1 MKRKILQKLV
11 PGLCASLVLVS
22 ATSLTGC
29 STDTKTAT
37 TASDADKSETVYV
50 KADASGTIHE
60 IKVQTDLKNN
70 GTSKEIKD
78 FSTLKDIK
86 NTKGNESF
94 TQSSDGTITW
104 ENKGEDIHY
113 EGTSTEELP
122 VNVKISY
129 TLDGKS
135 IQPEDLSGKSGKLG
149 IRFDYKNTT
158 EENVTINGEEMT
170 SPVPFAVISAMI
182 LPEDTASNIQVTN
195 GKIFT
200 MNDQSVVVGYAC
212 PGLKDSLKLTDY
224 EPTEDISIPESV
236 EVTADVTNFEMDF
249 TATVVSSGLFEDL
262 EDDSFDDMEDAADS
276 LQELGDASGKLADG
290 AAQLLGGASTYQSY
304 LGQYV
309 DGVSQLSEGSDAL
322 DNGVTALNENSEKLV
337 AGASSLQNGLEQLNS
352 ALSGQ
357 INTDSGSLPSA
368 ETVSSLQE
376 QIKLLRQQLDSVDF
390 SLAEAKSSF
399 ASVNWDTLKSSITED
414 AKEQSKTAATDA
426 VQSTI
431 DQIVSETASD
441 SELSEES
448 KNAVNDK
455 MSQLKN
461 EINDT
466 IASAIDQNLDLSSST
481 TDIDQL
487 KSATEGTLNSLTE
500 LIASCH
506 TTLDQM
512 SSGAGSFAEAMQ
524 SLSSLSE
531 TLKTLQNSLSAL
543 SAGSLQLTQGLTSF
557 QQGISQLS
565 EGSSTL
571 SQGATK
577 LGTAGKELKEGYTTL
592 AEGISSLSE
601 GLTLFDKEGIQ
612 ELEKLGGDD
621 LKNLS
626 KRMKAVKEAD
636 AEYDNYGGKLEEQTG
651 EVRFIIET
659 DGIDLSFRKLQ

>member
-1 MKRKILQKLV
+1 MKRKLLQKLV

-29 STDTKTAT
+29 STDTKTAAT
-37 TASDADKSETVYV
+37 TSDVDKSETVYV
-50 KADASGTIHE
+50 KADASGTINE

-70 GTSKEIKD
+70 GTSNEIKD

-290 AAQLLGGASTYQSY
+290 AAQLLGGASTYQTY

-309 DGVSQLSEGSDAL
+309 DGV
-322 DNGVTALNENSEKLV
+322 TALNENSGKLV
-337 AGASSLQNGLEQLNS
+337 SGASSLQNGLEQLNS

-357 INTDSGSLPSA
+357 ISTDSGSLPSA
-368 ETVSSLQE
+368 ETLSALQE
-376 QIKLLRQQLDSVDF
+376 QIKSLSQQLDSVDS

-592 AEGISSLSE
+592 AEGISSISE

-659 DGIDLSFRKLQ
+659 DGID

>member
-1 MKRKILQKLV
+1 MKRKLLQKLV

-94 TQSSDGTITW
+94 TQSPDGTITW

-236 EVTADVTNFEMDF
+236 EVTADVTDFEMDF

-262 EDDSFDDMEDAADS
+262 EEDSFDDMEDAADS
-276 LQELGDASGKLADG
+276 LQELRDASGKLADG

-309 DGVSQLSEGSDAL
+309 DGVSQLAEGSDAL
-322 DNGVTALNENSEKLV
+322 DNGVTALNENSGKLV
-337 AGASSLQNGLEQLNS
+337 AGASSLQNGLE
-352 ALSGQ
+352 
-357 INTDSGSLPSA
+357 
-368 ETVSSLQE
+368 
-376 QIKLLRQQLDSVDF
+376 QLDSVDF

-466 IASAIDQNLDLSSST
+466 IASAIDQNFDLSSSS

-621 LKNLS
+621 LKSLS

-659 DGIDLSFRKLQ
+659 DGIDK

>member
-1 MKRKILQKLV
+1 MKRKLLPKLV

-94 TQSSDGTITW
+94 TQSPDGTITW

-236 EVTADVTNFEMDF
+236 EVTADVTDFEMDF

-262 EDDSFDDMEDAADS
+262 EEDSFDDICPDFWYRADIESALENAGLEVNDANVNAT
-276 LQELGDASGKLADG
+276 LKELGF
-290 AAQLLGGASTYQSY
+290 
-304 LGQYV
+304 
-309 DGVSQLSEGSDAL
+309 
-322 DNGVTALNENSEKLV
+322 DNGW
-337 AGASSLQNGLEQLNS
+337 LNS
-352 ALSGQ
+352 
-357 INTDSGSLPSA
+357 NFHD
-368 ETVSSLQE
+368 
-376 QIKLLRQQLDSVDF
+376 R
-390 SLAEAKSSF
+390 LAEMGNEMIA
-399 ASVNWDTLKSSITED
+399 
-414 AKEQSKTAATDA
+414 DA
-426 VQSTI
+426 VDNI
-431 DQIVSETASD
+431 EPNGGDGD
-441 SELSEES
+441 SPEAFVDRGIS
-448 KNAVNDK
+448 
-455 MSQLKN
+455 LK
-461 EINDT
+461 
-466 IASAIDQNLDLSSST
+466 
-481 TDIDQL
+481 
-487 KSATEGTLNSLTE
+487 
-500 LIASCH
+500 
-506 TTLDQM
+506 
-512 SSGAGSFAEAMQ
+512 AEAESMRRASQ
-524 SLSSLSE
+524 
-531 TLKTLQNSLSAL
+531 AL
-543 SAGSLQLTQGLTSF
+543 SADGSVDEREPSF
-557 QQGISQLS
+557 IP
-565 EGSSTL
+565 
-571 SQGATK
+571 
-577 LGTAGKELKEGYTTL
+577 
-592 AEGISSLSE
+592 
-601 GLTLFDKEGIQ
+601 
-612 ELEKLGGDD
+612 
-621 LKNLS
+621 
-626 KRMKAVKEAD
+626 
-636 AEYDNYGGKLEEQTG
+636 
-651 EVRFIIET
+651 
-659 DGIDLSFRKLQ
+659 DLS

>member
-1 MKRKILQKLV
+1 MKRKMLQKLL

-29 STDTKTAT
+29 STDTKTAA

-50 KADASGTIHE
+50 KADASGTINE

-122 VNVKISY
+122 VNVKIRY

-135 IQPEDLSGKSGKLG
+135 IQPKDLSGKSGKLG
-149 IRFDYKNTT
+149 IRFDYENTT
-158 EENVTINGEEMT
+158 EENVTVNGEEMT

-224 EPTEDISIPESV
+224 EPTKDVSIPESV
-236 EVTADVTNFEMDF
+236 EVTADVTDFEMDF

-262 EDDSFDDMEDAADS
+262 EEDSFDDMEDAADS

-290 AAQLLGGASTYQSY
+290 AAQLLGGASTYQTY

-309 DGVSQLSEGSDAL
+309 DGVSQLAEGTDTL
-322 DNGVTALNENSEKLV
+322 DDGVTALNENSGKLV
-337 AGASSLQNGLEQLNS
+337 SGASSLQNGLEQL
-352 ALSGQ
+352 
-357 INTDSGSLPSA
+357 
-368 ETVSSLQE
+368 
-376 QIKLLRQQLDSVDF
+376 DSVDS

-399 ASVNWDTLKSSITED
+399 ASINWDTLKSSITED

-426 VQSTI
+426 VQSAI

-448 KNAVNDK
+448 KDAVNDK

-466 IASAIDQNLDLSSST
+466 IASAIDQNLDLSSSS
-481 TDIDQL
+481 TDINQL

-512 SSGAGSFAEAMQ
+512 SSGVGSFAQAAQ

-531 TLKTLQNSLSAL
+531 TLKTIQNSLSAL

-612 ELEKLGGDD
+612 KLEKLGGDD

-659 DGIDLSFRKLQ
+659 DGIDK

>member
-1 MKRKILQKLV
+1 MKRKLLQKLV

-29 STDTKTAT
+29 STDTKTAA

-50 KADASGTIHE
+50 KADASGTINE

-149 IRFDYKNTT
+149 IRFDYENTT
-158 EENVTINGEEMT
+158 EENVTVNGEEMT

-224 EPTEDISIPESV
+224 EPTKDVSIPESV
-236 EVTADVTNFEMDF
+236 EVTADVTDFEMDF

-262 EDDSFDDMEDAADS
+262 EEDSFDDMEDAADS

-290 AAQLLGGASTYQSY
+290 AAQLLGGASTYQTY

-309 DGVSQLSEGSDAL
+309 DGVSQLAEGTDTL
-322 DNGVTALNENSEKLV
+322 DDGVTALNENSGKLV
-337 AGASSLQNGLEQLNS
+337 SGASSLQNGLEQLNS
-352 ALSGQ
+352 ALSVQ
-357 INTDSGSLPSA
+357 ISTDSGSLPSA
-368 ETVSSLQE
+368 ETLSALQE
-376 QIKLLRQQLDSVDF
+376 QIKSLSQQLDSVDS

-399 ASVNWDTLKSSITED
+399 ASINWDTLKSSITED

-426 VQSTI
+426 VQSAI

-466 IASAIDQNLDLSSST
+466 IASAIDQNLDLSSSS

-512 SSGAGSFAEAMQ
+512 SSGAGSFTEAMQ

-531 TLKTLQNSLSAL
+531 TLKTLQSSLSAL

-636 AEYDNYGGKLEEQTG
+636 AEYDNYCGKLEEQTG

-659 DGIDLSFRKLQ
+659 DGIESV

>member
-1 MKRKILQKLV
+1 MKRKLLQKLV

-29 STDTKTAT
+29 STDTKTA
-37 TASDADKSETVYV
+37 ASDADKSETVYV

-60 IKVQTDLKNN
+60 IKVQTDLRNN
-70 GTSKEIKD
+70 GTSNEIKD

-236 EVTADVTNFEMDF
+236 EVTADVTDFEMDF

-262 EDDSFDDMEDAADS
+262 EEDSFDDMEDAADS

-290 AAQLLGGASTYQSY
+290 AAQLLGGASTYQNY

-309 DGVSQLSEGSDAL
+309 DGVSQLAEGSDAL
-322 DNGVTALNENSEKLV
+322 DNGVTTLNENSGKLV

-357 INTDSGSLPSA
+357 INTDSSSLPSA
-368 ETVSSLQE
+368 ETLSSLQG
-376 QIKLLRQQLDSVDF
+376 QIKSLSQQLDSVDS

-399 ASVNWDTLKSSITED
+399 ASINWDTLKSSITED

-426 VQSTI
+426 VQSAI

-481 TDIDQL
+481 DIDQL

-512 SSGAGSFAEAMQ
+512 SSGAGSFAQAAQ

-659 DGIDLSFRKLQ
+659 DGID

>member
-29 STDTKTAT
+29 STDTKTTT

-94 TQSSDGTITW
+94 TQSPDGTITW

-149 IRFDYKNTT
+149 IRFDYENTT
-158 EENVTINGEEMT
+158 EENVTVNGEEMT

-200 MNDQSVVVGYAC
+200 MNDQNVVVGYAC

-236 EVTADVTNFEMDF
+236 EVTADVTDFEMDF

-262 EDDSFDDMEDAADS
+262 EEDSFDDMEDAADS

-290 AAQLLGGASTYQSY
+290 AAQLLGGASTYQTY

-309 DGVSQLSEGSDAL
+309 DGVSQLAEGTDTL
-322 DNGVTALNENSEKLV
+322 DDGVTALNENSGKLV
-337 AGASSLQNGLEQLNS
+337 SGASSLQNGLEQL
-352 ALSGQ
+352 
-357 INTDSGSLPSA
+357 
-368 ETVSSLQE
+368 
-376 QIKLLRQQLDSVDF
+376 DSVDS

-426 VQSTI
+426 VQSAI
-431 DQIVSETASD
+431 NQIVSETASD

-466 IASAIDQNLDLSSST
+466 IASAIDQNLDLSSSS

-512 SSGAGSFAEAMQ
+512 SSGAGSFAQAAQ

-571 SQGATK
+571 SQGVTK

-659 DGIDLSFRKLQ
+659 DGMSL

>member
-1 MKRKILQKLV
+1 MKRKLLPKLV

-94 TQSSDGTITW
+94 TQSPDGTITW

-236 EVTADVTNFEMDF
+236 EVTADVTDFEMDF

-262 EDDSFDDMEDAADS
+262 EEDSFDDMEDAADS

-290 AAQLLGGASTYQSY
+290 AAQLLGCASTYQSY

-309 DGVSQLSEGSDAL
+309 DGVSQLAEGSDAL
-322 DNGVTALNENSEKLV
+322 DNGVTAHNENSGKLV

-376 QIKLLRQQLDSVDF
+376 QIKLLRKQLDSVDF

-426 VQSTI
+426 VQSAI

-466 IASAIDQNLDLSSST
+466 IASAIDQNLDLSSSS

-500 LIASCH
+500 LIASCILRLTRCLPVPVPLLRQH
-506 TTLDQM
+506 RVFL
-512 SSGAGSFAEAMQ
+512 
-524 SLSSLSE
+524 LS
-531 TLKTLQNSLSAL
+531 
-543 SAGSLQLTQGLTSF
+543 
-557 QQGISQLS
+557 
-565 EGSSTL
+565 
-571 SQGATK
+571 
-577 LGTAGKELKEGYTTL
+577 
-592 AEGISSLSE
+592 
-601 GLTLFDKEGIQ
+601 
-612 ELEKLGGDD
+612 
-621 LKNLS
+621 
-626 KRMKAVKEAD
+626 
-636 AEYDNYGGKLEEQTG
+636 
-651 EVRFIIET
+651 VRH
-659 DGIDLSFRKLQ
+659 

>member
-1 MKRKILQKLV
+1 MKRKMLQKLV

-29 STDTKTAT
+29 STDTKTAA
-37 TASDADKSETVYV
+37 TASDVDKSETVYV
-50 KADASGTIHE
+50 KADASGTINE

-135 IQPEDLSGKSGKLG
+135 IQPEDLAGKSGKLG

-236 EVTADVTNFEMDF
+236 EVTADVTDFEMDF

-262 EDDSFDDMEDAADS
+262 EEDSFDDMEDAADS

-290 AAQLLGGASTYQSY
+290 AAQLLGGASTYQTY

-309 DGVSQLSEGSDAL
+309 DGVSQLAEGSDAL

-357 INTDSGSLPSA
+357 ISTDSSSLPSA
-368 ETVSSLQE
+368 ETLSSLQG
-376 QIKLLRQQLDSVDF
+376 QIKSLSQQLDSVDS
-390 SLAEAKSSF
+390 SLAEA
-399 ASVNWDTLKSSITED
+399 
-414 AKEQSKTAATDA
+414 
-426 VQSTI
+426 VQSAI
-431 DQIVSETASD
+431 NQIISETASD

-512 SSGAGSFAEAMQ
+512 SSGAGSFAQAAQ

-577 LGTAGKELKEGYTTL
+577 LGTAGKELKKGYTTL

-659 DGIDLSFRKLQ
+659 DGID

>member
-1 MKRKILQKLV
+1 MKRKLLQKLV

-50 KADASGTIHE
+50 KADASGTIRE

-236 EVTADVTNFEMDF
+236 EVTADVTDFEMDF

-262 EDDSFDDMEDAADS
+262 EEDSFDDMEDAADS
-276 LQELGDASGKLADG
+276 LQELGDASGKLADR

-309 DGVSQLSEGSDAL
+309 DGVSQLAEGSDAL
-322 DNGVTALNENSEKLV
+322 DNGVTALNENSGKLV

-357 INTDSGSLPSA
+357 INTDSGSLLPSA
-368 ETVSSLQE
+368 ETVSSLQG
-376 QIKLLRQQLDSVDF
+376 QIKSLSQQLDSVDF

-466 IASAIDQNLDLSSST
+466 IASAIDQNFDLSSSS

-512 SSGAGSFAEAMQ
+512 SSGAGSFAQAAQ

-592 AEGISSLSE
+592 AQGISSLSE

-659 DGIDLSFRKLQ
+659 DGID

>member
-1 MKRKILQKLV
+1 MS
-11 PGLCASLVLVS
+11 PSPNP
-22 ATSLTGC
+22 LTGRLPG
-29 STDTKTAT
+29 K
-37 TASDADKSETVYV
+37 
-50 KADASGTIHE
+50 
-60 IKVQTDLKNN
+60 
-70 GTSKEIKD
+70 
-78 FSTLKDIK
+78 
-86 NTKGNESF
+86 TKGA
-94 TQSSDGTITW
+94 
-104 ENKGEDIHY
+104 DIHY

-122 VNVKISY
+122 INVKISY

-149 IRFDYKNTT
+149 IRFDYENTT
-158 EENVTINGEEMT
+158 EENVTVNGEEMT

-200 MNDQSVVVGYAC
+200 INDQSVVVGYAC

-236 EVTADVTNFEMDF
+236 EVTADVTDFEMDF

-262 EDDSFDDMEDAADS
+262 EEDSFDDMEDAADS

-309 DGVSQLSEGSDAL
+309 DGVSQLAEGTDTL
-322 DNGVTALNENSEKLV
+322 DDGVTALNENSGKLV
-337 AGASSLQNGLEQLNS
+337 SGASSLQTGLEQLNS
-352 ALSGQ
+352 ALCQ
-357 INTDSGSLPSA
+357 ICTDSGSLPSA
-368 ETVSSLQE
+368 ETLSALQE
-376 QIKLLRQQLDSVDF
+376 QIKSLGQQLDYVDS

-426 VQSTI
+426 VQSAI
-431 DQIVSETASD
+431 NQIVSETASD

-466 IASAIDQNLDLSSST
+466 IASAIDQNLDLPSSS

-500 LIASCH
+500 LITSCH

-512 SSGAGSFAEAMQ
+512 SSGAGSFTEAMQ

-531 TLKTLQNSLSAL
+531 TLKTLQSSLSAL

-592 AEGISSLSE
+592 AQGISSLSE

-651 EVRFIIET
+651 DVRFIIET
-659 DGIDLSFRKLQ
+659 DGID

>member
-212 PGLKDSLKLTDY
+212 PGLKDSLKLADY

-236 EVTADVTNFEMDF
+236 EVTADVTDFEMDF
-249 TATVVSSGLFEDL
+249 TATVVSSSLFEDL
-262 EDDSFDDMEDAADS
+262 EEDSFDDMEDTADS

-290 AAQLLGGASTYQSY
+290 AAQLLGGASTYQTY

-309 DGVSQLSEGSDAL
+309 DGVSQLAEGTDTL
-322 DNGVTALNENSEKLV
+322 DDGVTALNENSGKLV
-337 AGASSLQNGLEQLNS
+337 AGASSLQNGLEQL
-352 ALSGQ
+352 
-357 INTDSGSLPSA
+357 
-368 ETVSSLQE
+368 
-376 QIKLLRQQLDSVDF
+376 DSVDS

-426 VQSTI
+426 VQSAI

-592 AEGISSLSE
+592 AQGISSLSE

-659 DGIDLSFRKLQ
+659 DGIDK

>member
-1 MKRKILQKLV
+1 MKRKLLQKLV

-29 STDTKTAT
+29 STDTKTAAT
-37 TASDADKSETVYV
+37 TSDVDKSETVYV
-50 KADASGTIHE
+50 KADASGTINE

-70 GTSKEIKD
+70 GTSNEIKD

-236 EVTADVTNFEMDF
+236 EVTADVTDFEMDF

-262 EDDSFDDMEDAADS
+262 EEDSFDDMEDAADS

-309 DGVSQLSEGSDAL
+309 DGVSQLAEGSDAL
-322 DNGVTALNENSEKLV
+322 DNGVTALNENSGKLV

-357 INTDSGSLPSA
+357 INTDSGSLLPSA
-368 ETVSSLQE
+368 ETVSSLQG
-376 QIKLLRQQLDSVDF
+376 QIKSLSQQLDSVDF

-592 AEGISSLSE
+592 AQGISSLSE

-659 DGIDLSFRKLQ
+659 DGID

>member
-1 MKRKILQKLV
+1 MKRKMLQKLL

-29 STDTKTAT
+29 STDTKTAA

-50 KADASGTIHE
+50 KADASGTINE

-122 VNVKISY
+122 VNVKIRY

-135 IQPEDLSGKSGKLG
+135 IQPKDLSGKSGKLG
-149 IRFDYKNTT
+149 IRFDYENTT
-158 EENVTINGEEMT
+158 EENVTVNGEEMT

-224 EPTEDISIPESV
+224 EPTKDVSIPESV
-236 EVTADVTNFEMDF
+236 EVTADVTDFEMDF

-262 EDDSFDDMEDAADS
+262 EEDSFDDMEDAADS

-290 AAQLLGGASTYQSY
+290 AAQLLGGASTYQTY

-309 DGVSQLSEGSDAL
+309 DGVSQLAEGTDTL
-322 DNGVTALNENSEKLV
+322 DDGVTALNENSGKLV
-337 AGASSLQNGLEQLNS
+337 SGASSLQNGLEQLNS
-352 ALSGQ
+352 AL
-357 INTDSGSLPSA
+357 
-368 ETVSSLQE
+368 QE
-376 QIKLLRQQLDSVDF
+376 QIKSLSQQLDSVDS

-399 ASVNWDTLKSSITED
+399 ASINWDTLKSSITED

-426 VQSTI
+426 VQSAI

-466 IASAIDQNLDLSSST
+466 IASAIDQNLDLSSSS

-512 SSGAGSFAEAMQ
+512 SSGAGSFTEAMQ

-531 TLKTLQNSLSAL
+531 TLKTLQSSLSAL

-659 DGIDLSFRKLQ
+659 DGID

>member
-1 MKRKILQKLV
+1 MKRKLLQKLV

-29 STDTKTAT
+29 STDTKTAA

-70 GTSKEIKD
+70 GTSNEIKD

-104 ENKGEDIHY
+104 ENKGDDIHY

-236 EVTADVTNFEMDF
+236 EVTADVTDFEMDF

-262 EDDSFDDMEDAADS
+262 EEDSFDDMEDAADS
-276 LQELGDASGKLADG
+276 LQELGDASGKLVDG

-309 DGVSQLSEGSDAL
+309 DGVSQLAEGSDAL
-322 DNGVTALNENSEKLV
+322 DNGVTALNENSGKLV

-368 ETVSSLQE
+368 ETLSSLQG
-376 QIKLLRQQLDSVDF
+376 QIKSLSQQLDSVDS

-426 VQSTI
+426 VQSAI

-466 IASAIDQNLDLSSST
+466 IASAIDQNLDLPLPP
-481 TDIDQL
+481 Q
-487 KSATEGTLNSLTE
+487 
-500 LIASCH
+500 
-506 TTLDQM
+506 
-512 SSGAGSFAEAMQ
+512 
-524 SLSSLSE
+524 
-531 TLKTLQNSLSAL
+531 
-543 SAGSLQLTQGLTSF
+543 
-557 QQGISQLS
+557 IS
-565 EGSSTL
+565 
-571 SQGATK
+571 
-577 LGTAGKELKEGYTTL
+577 
-592 AEGISSLSE
+592 IS
-601 GLTLFDKEGIQ
+601 
-612 ELEKLGGDD
+612 
-621 LKNLS
+621 
-626 KRMKAVKEAD
+626 
-636 AEYDNYGGKLEEQTG
+636 
-651 EVRFIIET
+651 
-659 DGIDLSFRKLQ
+659 

>member
-11 PGLCASLVLVS
+11 PGLCASLVLIS

-60 IKVQTDLKNN
+60 IKVQTDLKNT

-104 ENKGEDIHY
+104 ENKGSDIHY
-113 EGTSTEELP
+113 EGTSTEGLP
-122 VNVKISY
+122 INVKISY

-135 IQPEDLSGKSGKLG
+135 IRPEDLSGKSGKLG
-149 IRFDYKNTT
+149 IRFDYENTT
-158 EENVTINGEEMT
+158 EENVTVNGEEMT

-200 MNDQSVVVGYAC
+200 INDQSVVVGYAC
-212 PGLKDSLKLTDY
+212 PGLTDSLKLTDY
-224 EPTEDISIPESV
+224 EPTEGISIPESV
-236 EVTADVTNFEMDF
+236 EVTADVTDFEMDF
-249 TATVVSSGLFEDL
+249 TATVISSGLFENL
-262 EDDSFDDMEDAADS
+262 EEDSFDDMEDAADS

-309 DGVSQLSEGSDAL
+309 DGVSQLAEGTDTL
-322 DNGVTALNENSEKLV
+322 DDGVTALNENSGKLV
-337 AGASSLQNGLEQLNS
+337 SGASSLQNGLEQLNS

-357 INTDSGSLPSA
+357 INTDSSSIPSA

-376 QIKLLRQQLDSVDF
+376 QIKSLRQQLDSVDS

-414 AKEQSKTAATDA
+414 AKEQSKTAA
-426 VQSTI
+426 I

-466 IASAIDQNLDLSSST
+466 IASAIDQNLDLPSSST
-481 TDIDQL
+481 DIDLL

-512 SSGAGSFAEAMQ
+512 SSGAGSFAQAAQ

-557 QQGISQLS
+557 QQGIEQLS
-565 EGSSTL
+565 AGSSTL

-577 LGTAGKELKEGYTTL
+577 LGTTGKELKEGYTTL

-612 ELEKLGGDD
+612 ELKKLGGDD

-659 DGIDLSFRKLQ
+659 DGIDK

>member
-1 MKRKILQKLV
+1 MKRKLLQKLV

-94 TQSSDGTITW
+94 TQSPDGTITW

-236 EVTADVTNFEMDF
+236 EVTADVTDFEMDF

-262 EDDSFDDMEDAADS
+262 EEDSFDDMEDAADS

-290 AAQLLGGASTYQSY
+290 AAQLLGCASTYQSY

-309 DGVSQLSEGSDAL
+309 DGVSQLAEGSDAL
-322 DNGVTALNENSEKLV
+322 DNGVTALNENSGKLV
-337 AGASSLQNGLEQLNS
+337 AGASSLQNGLE
-352 ALSGQ
+352 
-357 INTDSGSLPSA
+357 
-368 ETVSSLQE
+368 
-376 QIKLLRQQLDSVDF
+376 QLDSVDF

-466 IASAIDQNLDLSSST
+466 IASAIDQNLDLSSSS

-512 SSGAGSFAEAMQ
+512 SSGAGSFAQAAQ

-659 DGIDLSFRKLQ
+659 DGID

>member
-1 MKRKILQKLV
+1 MKRKLLQKLV

-94 TQSSDGTITW
+94 TQSPDGTITW

-236 EVTADVTNFEMDF
+236 EVTADVTDFEMDF

-262 EDDSFDDMEDAADS
+262 EEDSFDDMEDAADS
-276 LQELGDASGKLADG
+276 LQELRDASGKLADG

-309 DGVSQLSEGSDAL
+309 DGVSQLAEGSDAL
-322 DNGVTALNENSEKLV
+322 DNGVTALNE
-337 AGASSLQNGLEQLNS
+337 
-352 ALSGQ
+352 
-357 INTDSGSLPSA
+357 
-368 ETVSSLQE
+368 
-376 QIKLLRQQLDSVDF
+376 
-390 SLAEAKSSF
+390 

-466 IASAIDQNLDLSSST
+466 IASAIDQNFDLSSSS

-621 LKNLS
+621 LKSLS

-659 DGIDLSFRKLQ
+659 DGIDK

>member
-1 MKRKILQKLV
+1 MKRKLLQKLV
-11 PGLCASLVLVS
+11 PGLCASLVLIS

-29 STDTKTAT
+29 STDTKIAT

-60 IKVQTDLKNN
+60 IKVQTDLKNT

-104 ENKGEDIHY
+104 ENKGADIHY

-122 VNVKISY
+122 INVKISY

-149 IRFDYKNTT
+149 IRFDYENTT
-158 EENVTINGEEMT
+158 EENVTVNGEEMT

-200 MNDQSVVVGYAC
+200 INDQSVVVGYAC
-212 PGLKDSLKLTDY
+212 PGLTDSLKLTDY
-224 EPTEDISIPESV
+224 EPTEGISIPESV
-236 EVTADVTNFEMDF
+236 EVTADVTDFEMDF
-249 TATVVSSGLFEDL
+249 TATVISSGLFEDL
-262 EDDSFDDMEDAADS
+262 EEDSFDDMDDAADS
-276 LQELGDASGKLADG
+276 LQELGDVSGKLADG
-290 AAQLLGGASTYQSY
+290 AAQLLSGASTYQNY

-309 DGVSQLSEGSDAL
+309 DGISQLAEGTDTL
-322 DNGVTALNENSEKLV
+322 DDGVTALNENSGKLV
-337 AGASSLQNGLEQLNS
+337 SGASSLQNGLEQLNS

-357 INTDSGSLPSA
+357 INTDSSSIPSA

-376 QIKLLRQQLDSVDF
+376 QIKSLRQQLDYVDS

-414 AKEQSKTAATDA
+414 AKKQSKTAATDA
-426 VQSTI
+426 VQSAI

-466 IASAIDQNLDLSSST
+466 IASAIDQNLDLPSSS

-512 SSGAGSFAEAMQ
+512 SSGAGSFAQATQ

-531 TLKTLQNSLSAL
+531 TLKTSPL
-543 SAGSLQLTQGLTSF
+543 
-557 QQGISQLS
+557 
-565 EGSSTL
+565 
-571 SQGATK
+571 
-577 LGTAGKELKEGYTTL
+577 
-592 AEGISSLSE
+592 
-601 GLTLFDKEGIQ
+601 
-612 ELEKLGGDD
+612 
-621 LKNLS
+621 
-626 KRMKAVKEAD
+626 R
-636 AEYDNYGGKLEEQTG
+636 
-651 EVRFIIET
+651 
-659 DGIDLSFRKLQ
+659 

>member
-1 MKRKILQKLV
+1 MKRKLLQKLV

-29 STDTKTAT
+29 STDTKTAAA
-37 TASDADKSETVYV
+37 ASDADKSETVYV

-60 IKVQTDLKNN
+60 IKVQTDLRNN
-70 GTSKEIKD
+70 GTSNEIKD

-236 EVTADVTNFEMDF
+236 EVTADVTDFEMDF

-262 EDDSFDDMEDAADS
+262 EEDSFDDMEDAADS

-290 AAQLLGGASTYQSY
+290 AAQLLGGASTYQNY

-309 DGVSQLSEGSDAL
+309 DGVSQLAEGSDAL
-322 DNGVTALNENSEKLV
+322 DNGVTTLNENSGKLV

-357 INTDSGSLPSA
+357 INTDSSSLPSA
-368 ETVSSLQE
+368 ETLSSLQG
-376 QIKLLRQQLDSVDF
+376 QIKSLSQQLDSVDS

-399 ASVNWDTLKSSITED
+399 ASINWDTLKSSITED

-426 VQSTI
+426 VQSAI

-481 TDIDQL
+481 DIDQL

-512 SSGAGSFAEAMQ
+512 SSGAGSFAQAAQ

-651 EVRFIIET
+651 EVRSLIFY
-659 DGIDLSFRKLQ
+659 